1 MTYVLE
7 ASSLLRFLDQEAG
20 VNKVAKMFAE
30 AQTGT
35 CEVVISAINWGEV
48 LYTLGKRD
56 RPAPLHKIEQDL
68 ACRYP
73 LRVIAA
79 TSERAAQAAAIKL
92 KYGIPFADCFAIQ
105 LASDSEDHILI
116 TADFDMLPAADHIR
130 IEFLPPKLKPGS
142 A

>member
-1 MTYVLE
+1 
-7 ASSLLRFLDQEAG
+7 
-20 VNKVAKMFAE
+20 MFAE
-30 AQTGT
+30 ALAGT

-56 RPAPLHKIEQDL
+56 RSALLHKIEQDL
-68 ACRYP
+68 AYR
-73 LRVIAA
+73 LSVRVIAA

-92 KYGIPFADCFAIQ
+92 KYGIPFVDCFAVQ

-116 TADFDMLPAADHIR
+116 TADFDMLPAAEDIR
-130 IEFLPPKLKPGS
+130 IEFLPPKPKPGS